1 MAEIDFASLH
11 VLVIDDESFMRS
23 LLERILDDIG
33 VRQVSTSENGS
44 RAFEVLKSSRSKIDL
59 ILCDLEMPEMNGFEF
74 VEKLRAGEDERYRD
88 APVLILTGRSDEDS
102 VHDALDLGIQGY
114 IAKPVSRTI
123 LENQIASALQTRPTD
138 LEKRK
143 R

>member
-44 RAFEVLKSSRSKIDL
+44 RAF
-59 ILCDLEMPEMNGFEF
+59 
-74 VEKLRAGEDERYRD
+74 
-88 APVLILTGRSDEDS
+88 
-102 VHDALDLGIQGY
+102 
-114 IAKPVSRTI
+114 
-123 LENQIASALQTRPTD
+123 
-138 LEKRK
+138 
-143 R
+143 